1 MKNLLTYLYL
11 MQYSVYFS
19 FSIQDIKA
27 RQNKM
32 GKHIK
37 TQDNKSTTK
46 RAVFL
51 WFLYIIIIFE

>member
-1 MKNLLTYLYL
+1 
-11 MQYSVYFS
+11 MQYSVSFS
-19 FSIQDIKA
+19 FSIQDIKT

-51 WFLYIIIIFE
+51 WFLYIIIIFD